1 MEKNKRHEDYALRQV
16 IGEQVRQA
24 ERMKLS
30 DGFADRV
37 MQRVMEKDG
46 EREASRRSPLR
57 KIAAAAAVVVAISGI
72 AYAAYSTMSVAGD
85 EEVAAVAE
93 VAEEKY
99 APADSLVRFEG
110 QALDR
115 IMHRVASHY
124 GRAVR
129 FRNEEVAGLRLS
141 TVWNSKESLAVFI
154 ETLNEF
160 EGLQFS
166 YTQDT
171 IFVESVK
178 AEGEE

>member
-16 IGEQVRQA
+16 VGEQARQT
-24 ERMKLS
+24 EKLKLS

-37 MQRVMEKDG
+37 MQRVMEKSG
-46 EREASRRSPLR
+46 EREVSHWSPLR
-57 KIAAAAAVVVAISGI
+57 KIAAAVAVILTISGI
-72 AYAAYSTMSVAGD
+72 AYATYSAMSVAGD
-85 EEVAAVAE
+85 EEVVVIAD
-93 VAEEKY
+93 VAEEKT

-110 QALDR
+110 QMLDK

-129 FRNEEVAGLRLS
+129 FRNEGLAGLRLS
-141 TVWNSKESLAVFI
+141 TVWNSKEPLSAFI

-160 EGLQFS
+160 DGLRL
-166 YTQDT
+166 TDHQDT

-178 AEGEE
+178 VED